1 MMAYVRKIARKL
13 RNLYLRLRGTG
24 VSQLRIE
31 IQRAIL
37 NPYIN
42 YKIDRYKSNN
52 DGEYSNQSKT
62 SAIVQFFNS
71 RRMVRPIINSLRQ
84 SEFAE
89 IIIIDDGS
97 IDGSSKDWR
106 NILTK
111 PNEFVI
117 FSNDLYEV
125 RTYQRAL
132 QMTNAEYVCLLQD
145 DDIPP
150 SNSEWVSDAIELF
163 DYFQDLVILGGR
175 TAISPR
181 IPDNPYKTKNTSYQV
196 DGGMAGKPGVNK
208 YKRILEPKHK
218 HKNIDFMFVPV
229 INRAPMWVRRDTFI
243 DMGGIDQAF
252 APYQCDDV
260 DSCLSALSKGYK
272 VGLYNPNFN
281 RIAEG
286 GMSAYNPMSERSE
299 IIKNSWDI
307 IYKRYGHNIFE
318 DKYNTICE
326 NANESLRTQ

>member
-1 MMAYVRKIARKL
+1 MLTYVRKIAIVV
-13 RNLYLRLRGTG
+13 RNLYLRLSGTG

-31 IQRAIL
+31 VQRAIL
-37 NPYIN
+37 NPYVN
-42 YKIDRYKSNN
+42 YKIDKYKSNN
-52 DGEYSNQSKT
+52 TGEYSNQPKT
-62 SAIVQFFNS
+62 SAIVQFFNK
-71 RRMVRPIINSLRQ
+71 RRMARPVINSLRQ
-84 SEFAE
+84 SEFDE

-97 IDGSSKDWR
+97 VDGSGKDWR

-163 DYFQDLVILGGR
+163 DDFQDLVILGGR
-175 TAISPR
+175 TATSPR
-181 IPDNPYKTKNTSYQV
+181 IPDNPYKTKDTSYQV
-196 DGGMAGKPGVNK
+196 DGEIAGKPGVNK
-208 YKRILEPKHK
+208 YKRILEPKHR
-218 HKNIDFMFVPV
+218 HKDIDFMFVPV
-229 INRAPMWVRRDTFI
+229 INRAPMWVRRDTFL

-260 DSCLSALSKGYK
+260 DSCLKAWNKGHK
-272 VGLYNPNFN
+272 VGLYNPNFK
-281 RIAEG
+281 RIVEG
-286 GMSAYNPMSERSE
+286 GMSAYNPMSERGE
-299 IIKNSWDI
+299 IIENSWGI
-307 IYKRYGHNIFE
+307 IYKRYGDDIFE
-318 DKYNTICE
+318 GKYDTMYKK
-326 NANESLRTQ
+326 ANECLRI